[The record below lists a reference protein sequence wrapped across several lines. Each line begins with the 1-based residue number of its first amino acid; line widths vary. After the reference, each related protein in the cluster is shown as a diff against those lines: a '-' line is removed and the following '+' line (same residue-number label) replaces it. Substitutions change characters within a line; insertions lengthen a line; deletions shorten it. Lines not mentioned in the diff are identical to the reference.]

1 MKMEWFFNSGSSHTW
16 LPTSAYQA
24 LCEEIKLVSQGMLT
38 RYVVT
43 GEEQARQLYDYGRIG
58 ENFSG
63 FPPMTLHFGDEGEL
77 VLDI

>member
-1 MKMEWFFNSGSSHTW
+1 
-16 LPTSAYQA
+16 
-24 LCEEIKLVSQGMLT
+24 MLT

-77 VLDI
+77 ALDI